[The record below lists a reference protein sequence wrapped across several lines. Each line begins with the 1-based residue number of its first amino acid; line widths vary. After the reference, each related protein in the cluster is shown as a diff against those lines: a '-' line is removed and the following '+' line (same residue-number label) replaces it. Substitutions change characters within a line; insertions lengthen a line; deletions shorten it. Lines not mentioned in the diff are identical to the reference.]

1 MKFDKAIKEILLEYP
16 HVSFL
21 GDQMYDVDFHF
32 ERFRGNYNALLN
44 HARNFTVKLKTDRDK
59 QKFKQEIESIKQPFV
74 LGLKKTFR
82 EYANEM
88 DPLGKFFKDIG
99 L

>member
-1 MKFDKAIKEILLEYP
+1 MKFDKKIKQILLEYP

-21 GDQMYDVDFHF
+21 GDQMYDVDFKI
-32 ERFRGNYNALLN
+32 ENFRGKYYDFLN

-59 QKFKQEIESIKQPFV
+59 QKFKQEIESDKDRFI
-74 LGLKKTFR
+74 LILKKGFK

-88 DPLGKFFKDIG
+88 NPLAKFFKDIG